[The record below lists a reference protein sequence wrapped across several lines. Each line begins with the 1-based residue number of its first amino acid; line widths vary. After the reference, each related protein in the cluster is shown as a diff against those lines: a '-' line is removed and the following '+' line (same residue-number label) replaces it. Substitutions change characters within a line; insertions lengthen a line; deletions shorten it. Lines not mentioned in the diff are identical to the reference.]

1 MKSMS
6 AADLSQPKLPP
17 QNLEAEQSVLG
28 AVLLDN
34 SAMAKAMELLVEEYF
49 YRTSNR
55 KIYRAMLELSD
66 VGEVIDQITLTER
79 LKAQGEIEAIGGAAY
94 LAELVQSVAS
104 SANIRYHCK
113 IVREKA
119 LLREL
124 IHTSTEVLTRGY
136 EGSSSIDELLDF
148 AERSVFGIV
157 QGKLDKSFTP
167 INSIIKESLDLVD
180 QLSKRKEHIT
190 GVPTGFYDLD
200 DITAGLQPSDL
211 VVIAGRPSMGKTS
224 LALGMATHAAI
235 KAKAVVGIF
244 SLEMSKPQIV
254 LRMLSSEARVDSH
267 RLRIGKIEKEDW
279 WRLAEAA
286 GRLEQAQI
294 FIDDTGGITVQQM
307 RGKARRLKAEQRG
320 LDLLIVDYLQ
330 LMQGRSDSES
340 RQQEI
345 SDISRSLKALA
356 KELNVPIVALSQ
368 LSRAVEARKPP
379 IPMLADLRECV
390 TGETLVILSD
400 GRRVP
405 VRDLVGATPEVF
417 ALSEEGRVG
426 TAQSDKV
433 WCVGNRPVFRVR
445 LASGRAIRA
454 TGNHRLL
461 GANGW
466 KCVSELGVG
475 DRLAIARELP
485 EPSATETW
493 PDLRVALLGQLIGD
507 GSYLSHQP
515 MRYTT
520 SSEENSAIVAEAAQ
534 KEFGARV
541 TRYAGRRT
549 WHQLLISGNGN
560 RWHPAGVNQWLR
572 EIGIFGQRSY
582 EKRIPECA
590 FRLGNVQIGLLLRHL
605 WATDGT
611 ITPRAKGRGDHAVV
625 FSSNSQGLAQDV
637 AALLLRIGIVARL
650 QQAQQGTYRP
660 MHVVRV
666 SGGMD
671 QQRFL
676 DRVGAF
682 EPKKAGAGKLAAAL
696 KGRISNT
703 NVDTVPIEVFSQ
715 VKHAMRARGIS
726 QRQMAVMR
734 GTSYG
739 GTSHFQFAPS
749 RSMLAEYA
757 AILDD
762 GVLAA
767 QATNDLFWDRIVSIE
782 QDGVEEV
789 FDLTVPGPASWL
801 ADGIVS
807 HNSGAIEQDADVVMF
822 IYREDVYD
830 ENSER
835 KGIADILVLKHRNGP
850 TGKRHLRFEDRFA
863 KFDNLDNHEDV

>member
-34 SAMAKAMELLVEEYF
+34 SAMAKAMELLVEENF
-49 YRTSNR
+49 YRTSHR
-55 KIYRAMLELSD
+55 KIYRAMLELSEL
-66 VGEVIDQITLTER
+66 GEVIDQITLTER
-79 LKAQGEIEAIGGAAY
+79 LKAQGEIEAVGGAAY

-113 IVREKA
+113 IVRDKA

-124 IHTSTEVLTRGY
+124 IHSSTEVLTRGY
-136 EGSSSIDELLDF
+136 EGTSSVDDLLDF
-148 AERSVFGIV
+148 AERSVFSIV
-157 QGKLDKSFTP
+157 QGKLDRSFTP
-167 INSIIKESLDLVD
+167 LNSIIKESLDLVD
-180 QLSKRKEHIT
+180 KLSKRKEHIT

-224 LALGMATHAAI
+224 LALGMAVHAAI
-235 KAKAVVGIF
+235 HAGSVVGIF

-267 RLRIGKIEKEDW
+267 GLRTGKLQKEDW

-286 GRLEQAQI
+286 GRLEQAPI
-294 FIDDTGGITVQQM
+294 YIDDTGGITVQQM
-307 RGKARRLKAEQRG
+307 RGKARRLKAERG

-356 KELNVPIVALSQ
+356 KELNVPVVALSQ

-379 IPMLADLRECV
+379 VPMLADLRECV
-390 TGETLVILSD
+390 TGETLVCLSD

-405 VRDLVGATPEVF
+405 VKDLVGSSPDVLAV
-417 ALSEEGRVG
+417 SQEGRVIH
-426 TAQSDKV
+426 AQSDKV
-433 WCVGNRPVFRVR
+433 WCVGSRPIFRVR
-445 LASGRAIRA
+445 LASGRTIRA
-454 TGNHRLL
+454 TAEHRLL
-461 GANGW
+461 GAGGW
-466 KCVSELGVG
+466 KRIKEMSVG
-475 DRLAIARELP
+475 DRLGVSRELP
-485 EPSATETW
+485 EPSTIEQW
-493 PDLRVALLGQLIGD
+493 PDRRIALLGQLIGD

-520 SSEENSAIVAEAAQ
+520 SSEENSQIVTEAARE
-534 KEFGARV
+534 EFGAEV
-541 TRYAGRRT
+541 KRYRGRGT

-560 RWHPAGVNQWLR
+560 RWHPAGVNLWLR
-572 EIGIFGQRSY
+572 DIGIFGQRSY
-582 EKRIPECA
+582 EKRIPVSA

-611 ITPRAKGRGDHAVV
+611 ITPRAKGRGDHAVC
-625 FSSNSQGLAQDV
+625 FSTNSAGLAQDV
-637 AALLLRIGIVARL
+637 AALLLRLGIVARL
-650 QQAQQGTYRP
+650 QQVQQGKYRP

-666 SGGMD
+666 SGGAD

-676 DRVGAF
+676 DRVGVF
-682 EPKKAGAGKLAAAL
+682 GPRKGGAEKLAATL
-696 KGRISNT
+696 RGKVLNT
-703 NVDTVPIEVFSQ
+703 NVDTIPIEVFSHVRQ
-715 VKHAMRARGIS
+715 AMRERGIS
-726 QRQMAVMR
+726 QRQMASLR

-739 GTSHFQFAPS
+739 GTAHFRFAPS

-757 AILDD
+757 TILEDE
-762 GVLAA
+762 VLAS
-767 QATNDLFWDRIVSIE
+767 QATSHLFWDRIVSIE
-782 QDGVEEV
+782 QDGEEEV

-801 ADGIVS
+801 ADGVVS

-822 IYREDVYD
+822 IYREEVYD
-830 ENSER
+830 QNSER
-835 KGIADILVLKHRNGP
+835 KGIADILVSKHRNGP
-850 TGKRHLRFEDRFA
+850 IGKRELFFHDRFA
-863 KFDNLDNHEDV
+863 KFESLDKHEVV

>member
-6 AADLSQPKLPP
+6 AVDLSQPKLPP

-34 SAMAKAMELLVEEYF
+34 SAMAKAMELLVEEHF
-49 YRTSNR
+49 YRTSHR
-55 KIYRAMLELSD
+55 KIYRAMLELSE

-113 IVREKA
+113 IVRDKA

-124 IHTSTEVLTRGY
+124 IHASTEVLTRGY
-136 EGSSSIDELLDF
+136 EGTSSVDELLDF
-148 AERSVFGIV
+148 AEESVFSIA

-167 INSIIKESLDLVD
+167 INSIIKESLELVD
-180 QLSKRKEHIT
+180 KLSKRKEHIT

-224 LALGMATHAAI
+224 LALGMAVHAAI
-235 KAKAVVGIF
+235 HADAVVGIF

-485 EPSATETW
+485 EPSA
-493 PDLRVALLGQLIGD
+493 
-507 GSYLSHQP
+507 
-515 MRYTT
+515 
-520 SSEENSAIVAEAAQ
+520 
-534 KEFGARV
+534 
-541 TRYAGRRT
+541 
-549 WHQLLISGNGN
+549 
-560 RWHPAGVNQWLR
+560 
-572 EIGIFGQRSY
+572 
-582 EKRIPECA
+582 
-590 FRLGNVQIGLLLRHL
+590 
-605 WATDGT
+605 
-611 ITPRAKGRGDHAVV
+611 
-625 FSSNSQGLAQDV
+625 
-637 AALLLRIGIVARL
+637 
-650 QQAQQGTYRP
+650 
-660 MHVVRV
+660 
-666 SGGMD
+666 
-671 QQRFL
+671 
-676 DRVGAF
+676 
-682 EPKKAGAGKLAAAL
+682 AAL

-739 GTSHFQFAPS
+739 GTSHFRFAPS

>member
-1 MKSMS
+1 MKSIS

-17 QNLEAEQSVLG
+17 QNVEAEQSVLG

-34 SAMAKAMELLVEEYF
+34 SAMAKAMELLVEENF
-49 YRTSNR
+49 YRTSHR

-113 IVREKA
+113 IVRDKA

-136 EGSSSIDELLDF
+136 EGTSSVDDLLDF
-148 AERSVFGIV
+148 AERSVFSIV

-180 QLSKRKEHIT
+180 KLSKRKEHIT

-224 LALGMATHAAI
+224 LALGMAVHAAI
-235 KAKAVVGIF
+235 HAGTVVGIF

-267 RLRIGKIEKEDW
+267 GLRTGKLQKEDW

-286 GRLEQAQI
+286 GRLEQAPI

-307 RGKARRLKAEQRG
+307 RGKARRLKAERG

-356 KELNVPIVALSQ
+356 KELNVPVVALSQ

-405 VRDLVGATPEVF
+405 VRDLVGATPEVL

-433 WCVGNRPVFRVR
+433 WLVGNRPVFRVR
-445 LASGRAIRA
+445 LASGRVIRA

-466 KCVSELGVG
+466 KRVSELGVG

-493 PDLRVALLGQLIGD
+493 PDSRVALLGQLIGD
-507 GSYLSHQP
+507 GSYLGHQP
-515 MRYTT
+515 MRYMT

-541 TRYAGRRT
+541 TRYASRRT

-560 RWHPAGVNQWLR
+560 RSHPAGVNQWLC

-582 EKRIPECA
+582 EKRIPESA

-611 ITPRAKGRGDHAVV
+611 ITPRAKGRGDHAVG
-625 FSSNSQGLAQDV
+625 FSTNSQGLAQDV
-637 AALLLRIGIVARL
+637 AALLLRLGIVARL
-650 QQAQQGTYRP
+650 QQVQQGTYRP
-660 MHVVRV
+660 MYVVRV

-682 EPKKAGAGKLAAAL
+682 GPKKAGAGKLAAAL
-696 KGRISNT
+696 KGKVHNA
-703 NVDTVPIEVFSQ
+703 NVDTVPIDVFLQIKQSMYA
-715 VKHAMRARGIS
+715 HGIS
-726 QRQMAVMR
+726 QRQMTVMS

-739 GTSHFQFAPS
+739 GSSHFSVAPS

-767 QATNDLFWDRIVSIE
+767 QATNNLFWDRVASIE
-782 QDGVEEV
+782 PDGVEEV

-830 ENSER
+830 QNSER
-835 KGIADILVLKHRNGP
+835 KGIADILISKHRNGP
-850 TGKRHLRFEDRFA
+850 IGRKELFFHDRFA
-863 KFDNLDNHEDV
+863 KFESLDNREVV